1 MEAVIAFFT
10 AEPVGALMTLL
21 IFGFVVVCW
30 LFCAEVYCIY
40 QRVRALFNKDLRQ
53 GYTWKTV
60 VWMPIRIYVVILI
73 PQIVYILFT
82 EIIKFG

>member
-10 AEPVGALMTLL
+10 AEPAGALITLL
-21 IFGFVVVCW
+21 TFGLIGVLW

-40 QRVRALFNKDLRQ
+40 ERVRALFNKGLRQ

-60 VWMPIRIYVVILI
+60 AWMPIRIYVVILI

>member
-10 AEPVGALMTLL
+10 AEPAGALITLL
-21 IFGFVVVCW
+21 TFGLIGLLW
-30 LFCAEVYCIY
+30 LFCVEVSCIY
-40 QRVRALFNKDLRQ
+40 ERVRALFNKGLRQ

-60 VWMPIRIYVVILI
+60 AWMPIRIYVVILI

>member
-21 IFGFVVVCW
+21 TFGLIGVCW
-30 LFCAEVYCIY
+30 LFIAEVYFIY
-40 QRVRALFNKDLRQ
+40 ERVRALFNKGLRH

-60 VWMPIRIYVVILI
+60 AWMPIRIYVVILI